1 MCWLKN
7 NLWIVIVF
15 VFWWW
20 FYLTITRIPN
30 VWSYGSWVVYLQ
42 NAVTYYAFNFYKCW
56 ILWVAV
62 SFTDHKFFTVI
73 NSFVDLLSSVLLF
86 LSVVVAS
93 VAPEPSSVEW
103 WSLLSWQTDESLVS
117 TTCEFSY
124 GTPGRSLLQLQLEL
138 LLTAEAAVSVDG
150 ECGWT
155 KNDVCRQCL
164 VELAHPDFNVTVLV
178 TDYCTLGKSGFCHCL
193 FSA

>member
-93 VAPEPSSVEW
+93 VAPEPSTVEW

-124 GTPGRSLLQLQLEL
+124 GTPGRSLLHTSVHRLCRHVDWTEL
-138 LLTAEAAVSVDG
+138 SMLRWCPYDVVVCASHEQFADLRGRMCIYIRFWPWMPTAF
-150 ECGWT
+150 
-155 KNDVCRQCL
+155 L
-164 VELAHPDFNVTVLV
+164 HLI
-178 TDYCTLGKSGFCHCL
+178 
-193 FSA
+193 